1 MCARTHFEIFDK
13 NLILH
18 SKFQKKSMLMTQYRL
33 LSHRKWLSIRYWGM
47 LRNALL
53 WGPWSLKFRHLLN
66 RWPWPNIVGCHY
78 CCGPTKPPILD
89 LFAITQH
96 SILSHNKLLSIEY
109 WVLKDTESLY
119 FTISTLCI
127 VTIVVA
133 VLDNINIHKGN
144 QLNLKCKIVL
154 GLSVLLLILARLLLM
169 VGIIFAGL
177 PQFDSSN
184 QNLSREA
191 LSARQ
196 TALLLA
202 LPLFLHWIALTF
214 LFARLNLVS
223 FWNLGHRSNFHI
235 P

>member
-127 VTIVVA
+127 DSLWIFDGCIINSSRQFWRVPAWGHIVDA
-133 VLDNINIHKGN
+133 KSCRQAQIRSKTDLDI
-144 QLNLKCKIVL
+144 
-154 GLSVLLLILARLLLM
+154 LSLW
-169 VGIIFAGL
+169 F
-177 PQFDSSN
+177 F
-184 QNLSREA
+184 
-191 LSARQ
+191 
-196 TALLLA
+196 
-202 LPLFLHWIALTF
+202 
-214 LFARLNLVS
+214 
-223 FWNLGHRSNFHI
+223 FW
-235 P
+235 